1 MFGRCKTV
9 LQSDKLKFENGKSY
23 CLVVHNIEYGK
34 YILKDFVGGK
44 LGSELIIEPE
54 NNIGIDEIRQAIEFL
69 EFKSDEEKKLV
80 VIYEADKMTQEAAN
94 AFLKTLEEP
103 PSYGVIVLVTSR
115 YASLLPTIKS
125 RVQKINVGFPELPD
139 DLSDFE
145 KHLVFWN
152 YSYLERILNHDYT
165 ILSEE
170 ELQDEEVDE
179 LNVIFTLKELL
190 NKYKEAS
197 FQDYL
202 KFISKI
208 SKISNFRFLKI
219 LSKVV
224 AWYVFQSKNLSQ
236 DEKYRYIKICDDIQK
251 SKLANFNY
259 QLTYYTL
266 LLGLRGD
273 NA

>member
-1 MFGRCKTV
+1 M
-9 LQSDKLKFENGKSY
+9 QSDKLNFENGKSY

-44 LGSELIIEPE
+44 LESELVIEPE

-69 EFKSDEEKKLV
+69 EFKSEEDKKLLI
-80 VIYEADKMTQEAAN
+80 IYEADKMTQEAAN

-103 PSYGVIVLVTSR
+103 PLYSIIILVTSK
-115 YASLLPTIKS
+115 YTSLLPTIKS
-125 RVQKINVGFPELPD
+125 RVQKINVKFPELPNV
-139 DLSDFE
+139 LTDFE

-179 LNVIFTLKELL
+179 LNVVFTLKSLFD
-190 NKYKEAS
+190 KYRDAT

-202 KFISKI
+202 KFISKV

-224 AWYVFQSKNLSQ
+224 AWHVFQSQNLSQ

-259 QLTYYTL
+259 QLTCYTL

>member
-1 MFGRCKTV
+1 M
-9 LQSDKLKFENGKSY
+9 QIDKLKFENGKSY

-44 LGSELIIEPE
+44 LGSELIFEPE
-54 NNIGIDEIRQAIEFL
+54 NNIGIDEIRQVIEFL
-69 EFKSDEEKKLV
+69 EFKSNEDKKLV
-80 VIYEADKMTQEAAN
+80 IIYEADKMTQEAAN

-125 RVQKINVGFPELPD
+125 RVQKINVEFPRLPD
-139 DLSDFE
+139 SLDNFE

-152 YSYLERILNHDYT
+152 YSYLERILNRDYT

-170 ELQDEEVDE
+170 ELQDEGVDE
-179 LNVIFTLKELL
+179 LNVIFTLKSLFD
-190 NKYKEAS
+190 KYNNAS
-197 FQDYL
+197 LQDYM
-202 KFISKI
+202 KFIAKLSKI
-208 SKISNFRFLKI
+208 NDFRFLKI

-224 AWYVFQSKNLSQ
+224 AWYVFQSQDLSQ
-236 DEKYRYIKICDDIQK
+236 EEKYKYVKICDDIQK

-273 NA
+273 KA